1 MSSYKGPIPN
11 EAQIKYH
18 EEELAAFMHFGMNT
32 FTEVEWG
39 NGEEKL
45 EDFKLESF
53 DFDDYVKFIKE
64 MGFKRL
70 IFTAKHHDGFCMF
83 DSKYTDHKVTNT
95 SYGKDFFAEL
105 SEACTKYDLDM
116 GCYLS
121 PWDVHEETY
130 GTGEAYNRYY
140 LNQLEE
146 ICTNPK
152 YGNNGKFVE
161 WWFDNAKDPRYKDQI
176 YDFDMWIQAVRS
188 NNPGILL
195 FGVGH
200 KGGVHWLGNEMGYA
214 PEENAPRLS
223 KREDMLI
230 DYPKEFR
237 SCQGHDDNHVW
248 SVPEADTCTTSGW
261 FSHPDEKLKSVEEL
275 KNIYLKSVGRGAV
288 LLLNVA
294 PNKEG
299 KISSELKDN
308 IINFKKN
315 IEEDFSNKI
324 NKEFT
329 IKEVSEDNGK
339 KLIINI
345 EGINDKKIQYLVLQE
360 DIKYGSRFKLGYI
373 FINEERINIPSIGYK
388 RIIKI
393 DNNKFSNKQIHS
405 IKIEL
410 YGESE
415 LKMKEFSIY

>member
-39 NGEEKL
+39 NGKEKL
-45 EDFKLESF
+45 EDFELESF
-53 DFDDYVKFIKE
+53 DFNGYVKFIKE

-95 SYGKDFFAEL
+95 NYGKDFFAEL

-130 GTGEAYNRYY
+130 GTGEAYNKYY
-140 LNQLEE
+140 LNQLVE
-146 ICTNPK
+146 ICSNPK

-161 WWFDNAKDPRYKDQI
+161 WWFDNAKDPRYKDQV
-176 YDFDMWIQAVRS
+176 YDFDLWIEAVKK
-188 NNPGILL
+188 NNPEILL
-195 FGVGH
+195 FGVGSI
-200 KGGVHWLGNEMGYA
+200 GGVHWLGNEMGYA

-223 KREDMLI
+223 KREDMVI
-230 DYPKEFR
+230 DYTREFK
-237 SCQGHDDNHVW
+237 SKNGHDNNHVW

-261 FSHPDEKLKSVEEL
+261 FSHPQEKLKSIDEL

-288 LLLNVA
+288 LLLNIA

-299 KISSELKDN
+299 KISEQLNKN
-308 IINFKKN
+308 LFEFKN
-315 IEEDFSNKI
+315 WIAEDFSNKLNGNFNI
-324 NKEFT
+324 
-329 IKEVSEDNGK
+329 IKSEENFGE

-345 EGINDKKIQYLVLQE
+345 ENINNQQIQYIVLQE
-360 DIKYGSRFKLGYI
+360 DINYGSRFKEGYI
-373 FINEERINIPSIGYK
+373 FVNEERINVPSIGYK

-393 DNNKFSNKQIHS
+393 DNNIYSKKQINS
-405 IKIEL
+405 LKIVL
-410 YGESE
+410 YGESKLI
-415 LKMKEFSIY
+415 LKDISIY

>member
-18 EEELAAFMHFGMNT
+18 EEELAAFMHFGINT